1 MNAFRIIRVVLLGL
15 IILSGNTFANRSK
28 QEKIRVILFLDPE
41 CPISNAYM
49 KEIKSIYADY
59 SAKGVAFEA
68 VFPMS
73 TVTDQDIKAFLKK
86 YNATFPGYTDAN
98 LQKAKRYQVTVMP
111 EVVLLNAAGMV
122 VYRGAIDDWYY
133 GLGKSRAKATEFYLR
148 NAIEAT
154 LEGNQVLKSKTEAYG
169 CLINM

>member
-1 MNAFRIIRVVLLGL
+1 MSAFRIIRLFLLGFML
-15 IILSGNTFANRSK
+15 LSGNVFAQVKSDK
-28 QEKIRVILFLDPE
+28 LRVIFFLDPE

-49 KEIKSIYADY
+49 KEIKSIYADF
-59 SAKGVAFEA
+59 SAKGVTFQAF
-68 VFPMS
+68 FPMS

-86 YNATFPGYTDAN
+86 YNATFPGSTDPD
-98 LQKAKRYQVTVMP
+98 LQKAKRYQATVMP
-111 EVVLLNAAGMV
+111 EVVLLNSAGMV

-133 GLGKSRAKATEFYLR
+133 GLGKSRPKATEFYLR

-154 LEGNQVLKSKTEAYG
+154 LDGNQVLKSRTEAYG

>member
-1 MNAFRIIRVVLLGL
+1 MSGFRLIWVVLLGL
-15 IILSGNTFANRSK
+15 MILSGNTFATQAKS
-28 QEKIRVILFLDPE
+28 EKLKVIFFLDPE

-59 SAKGVAFEA
+59 AAKGVTFEA

-73 TVTDQDIKAFLKK
+73 TITDQAIRAFLKK
-86 YNATFPGYTDAN
+86 YNTTIPGHSDAN
-98 LQKAKRYQVTVMP
+98 LQRAKRYQATVMP
-111 EVVLLNAAGMV
+111 EVVLVNSAGMI
-122 VYRGAIDDWYY
+122 VYKGAIDDWYY

-148 NAIEAT
+148 NAIDAT
-154 LEGNQVLKSKTEAYG
+154 LDGNPVLKSRTEAYG

>member
-1 MNAFRIIRVVLLGL
+1 MNTFRIIRGVLLGL
-15 IILSGNTFANRSK
+15 LILSGNTFATDSK
-28 QEKIRVILFLDPE
+28 REKIKVILFLDPE

-59 SAKGVAFEA
+59 LAKGVAVEA

-73 TVTDQDIKAFLKK
+73 TVTDQNIKVFLRK
-86 YNATFPGYTDAN
+86 YSASFPGYTDAN
-98 LQKAKRYQVTVMP
+98 LQKAKRYQATVMP
-111 EVVLLNAAGMV
+111 EAVLVNSAGIV
-122 VYRGAIDDWYY
+122 VYKGAIDNWYY
-133 GLGKSRAKATEFYLR
+133 GLGKSRAKATEYYLR
-148 NAIEAT
+148 NAIDAT